1 MSGLRVVIVDDA
13 PYVTWEGRTHAA
25 NATFHR
31 FAAALLD
38 VHDADGERAIA
49 SVVLAAPVRPAASA
63 PATLPVDARIRVL
76 ATEPFDGIAG
86 YLRRAPLL
94 VARNA
99 PRLRRAVAGADVVLL
114 RLPASNGLLAALV
127 AAARGVPRVGYVVG
141 SVREVVAGQARG
153 GVAGLGARIAASGYD
168 AATRLAALG
177 APVVVAGADL
187 ARGGVVSS
195 LVEPD
200 EIRSRHGD
208 PWPAVAGSLRL
219 VYAGRLAEGKGL
231 DVLLDAVVN
240 PGDSR
245 RSAGG
250 PPRPGRRRA
259 CPRRPRGARGSPG
272 DRRSRRLRRPSRAT
286 ERVPG
291 RARGRGRVRVRLARR
306 GLPEVGAGRD
316 GGRACPSWPCPP
328 AGWPSSATRM
338 RRRPA
343 PRSSRWRRAIRR
355 ALAAALADLAADPG
369 RAQRPP
375 RRGTGLRA
383 RSTRGPPRPPA
394 SQRSS
399 AARRTAPPGA
409 ERGWRRARRSRTAAE
424 HAGCVRR

>member
-200 EIRSRHGD
+200 EIRSWHGD

-231 DVLLDAVVN
+231 DVLLDAVSTLATADRAPAVHLDVI
-240 PGDSR
+240 GDGPARGALEERAAVLGITDRVGFTGHLAR
-245 RSAGG
+245 RSAYL
-250 PPRPGRRRA
+250 A
-259 CPRRPRGARGSPG
+259 ALAAADVFVSASPAEG
-272 DRRSRRLRRPSRAT
+272 FPKSVLDAMAAG
-286 ERVPG
+286 VPVVAVPAG
-291 RARGRGRVRVRLARR
+291 RLAE
-306 GLPEVGAGRD
+306 LSDPDAT
-316 GGRACPSWPCPP
+316 P
-328 AGWPSSATRM
+328 AG
-338 RRRPA
+338 A
-343 PRSSRWRRAIRR
+343 PILPVASGDPGTW
-355 ALAAALADLAADPG
+355 AAALADLAADPG
-369 RAQRPP
+369 RAQA
-375 RRGTGLRA
+375 LRA
-383 RSTRGPPRPPA
+383 AGRAFVAEHTRPA
-394 SQRSS
+394 E
-399 AARRTAPPGA
+399 AARLAA
-409 ERGWRRARRSRTAAE
+409 ILRRAADGATRR
-424 HAGCVRR
+424 